1 MFMTKNFFIGLL
13 IIVSFS
19 NAKAQFSKRDK
30 MVGASVA
37 SLLLNSGSSAITV
50 ENIGSNTSKITGY
63 SVNLSPSV
71 GWFFNE
77 NMAVGF
83 TLTIN
88 PGGDKTTYEQSG
100 STYQSDKA
108 SRYNLG
114 AGGFVRNYFG
124 TSKKM
129 RPFGQASINVG
140 ASSLNTDGFFYYNIG
155 NPLYKHTYAG
165 KSSGGFFLNAA
176 LTGGFT
182 KMLSETT
189 GLDFYLG
196 YNFSVNNYT
205 FKKTTLYYNSA
216 VDTNP
221 TRAVNNTTTK
231 FTNNGVLAGIG
242 FQVFIKGKKG

>member
-1 MFMTKNFFIGLL
+1 MIMLRKILSGVLM
-13 IIVSFS
+13 IVSFS
-19 NAKAQFSKRDK
+19 TAKAQFSKGDK

-37 SLLLNSGSSAITV
+37 SLLFNSGSSDITV
-50 ENIGSNTSKITGY
+50 ESIGSNTSKVTGY
-63 SVNLSPSV
+63 SINISPSI
-71 GWFFNE
+71 GWFLNE
-77 NMAVGF
+77 NTAAGF

-88 PGGDKTTYEQSG
+88 PGSDKTTYEQNG

-124 TSKKM
+124 DAKKM
-129 RPFGQASINVG
+129 KPYGQASINVG
-140 ASSLNTDGFFYYNIG
+140 TSSLKTDGFFYYNTG
-155 NPLYKHTYAG
+155 NPLYKQTYDG

-205 FKKTTLYYNSA
+205 FKKTILYYTSA
-216 VDTNP
+216 TDTNP
-221 TRAVNNTTTK
+221 SRGVNNTTTK
-231 FTNNGVLAGIG
+231 FTNNGVIAGVG
-242 FQVFIKGKKG
+242 FQVFIKGKKH